1 MIPNCR
7 EVYSTNIVVR
17 TESSQLSLTL
27 YVAVMRLL
35 PYGSRVHLGGLITRL
50 VEHIAKG
57 GVLKQFQ
64 PSTSGGK
71 RMAVVVLFRATSL
84 ISFQQSLT
92 PARMPIDCNH
102 YLSICS
108 CKGTNIFR
116 IGKEK
121 FQTFLHFAENEV
133 GNFTIQH
140 L

>member
-35 PYGSRVHLGGLITRL
+35 PYGSHVHLGGLITRL

-64 PSTSGGK
+64 PSVVTLTL
-71 RMAVVVLFRATSL
+71 MAVVVLFRATSL
-84 ISFQQSLT
+84 ILFQHS
-92 PARMPIDCNH
+92 AGC
-102 YLSICS
+102 
-108 CKGTNIFR
+108 
-116 IGKEK
+116 
-121 FQTFLHFAENEV
+121 V
-133 GNFTIQH
+133 TIRDM

>member
-35 PYGSRVHLGGLITRL
+35 PYGSRVHLGGLLITRL

-64 PSTSGGK
+64 PSVVTLTL
-71 RMAVVVLFRATSL
+71 MAVVVLFRATSL
-84 ISFQQSLT
+84 ILFQHS
-92 PARMPIDCNH
+92 AGC
-102 YLSICS
+102 
-108 CKGTNIFR
+108 
-116 IGKEK
+116 
-121 FQTFLHFAENEV
+121 V
-133 GNFTIQH
+133 TIH
-140 L
+140 DML